1 MLLEEGLL
9 GRGAP
14 EGGPEGPVALPP
26 QKERRRIYPQI
37 RYDMIWTSSGAMRQ
51 HGRTP
56 GGLLLLAAGDV
67 LGRLEERLRC
77 RQEEGV

>member
-1 MLLEEGLL
+1 MLVNPVVAIRRRVNFLLLEEGML

-37 RYDMIWTSSGAMRQ
+37 WYDMI
-51 HGRTP
+51 
-56 GGLLLLAAGDV
+56 
-67 LGRLEERLRC
+67 
-77 RQEEGV
+77 